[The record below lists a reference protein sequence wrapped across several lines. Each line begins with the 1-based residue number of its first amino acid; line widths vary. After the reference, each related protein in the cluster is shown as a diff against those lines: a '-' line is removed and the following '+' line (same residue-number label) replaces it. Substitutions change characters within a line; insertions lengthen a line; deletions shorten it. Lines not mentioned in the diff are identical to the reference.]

1 MPVARREQALKFA
14 DAGDGRIIAPPL
26 DASVDSPLGNGA
38 IFSSHSSSREQQ
50 LRCPGYQQICW
61 RQKKMPGSFR
71 ATSRRKFPS
80 VVVFSR

>member
-38 IFSSHSSSREQQ
+38 IFSSHSSSREQH
-50 LRCPGYQQICW
+50 L